1 VACVR
6 VRARAHAG
14 IRQRASESRSTG
26 RAFEW
31 RAPVSHAVPR
41 GRGGRGPLDRA
52 PACSHC
58 SGPAE
63 WLGGSA
69 IPDVCM
75 SQRKSSSGMAVRLSD
90 SRLAT
95 SLLCELTANLTAE
108 IRSQR
113 ISAASCRL
121 RRWLETQLE
130 GCVPIDIVFHG
141 ISRGPKSTSCFLF
154 GSGHGSISFR
164 KTVT

>member
-1 VACVR
+1 MACVR
-6 VRARAHAG
+6 VRARAHTG
-14 IRQRASESRSTG
+14 IQQRASDLRNTG

-41 GRGGRGPLDRA
+41 GRGGGGPLDRA

-69 IPDVCM
+69 IPDVCI
-75 SQRKSSSGMAVRLSD
+75 SQRNSSSGMAARLSD

-95 SLLCELTANLTAE
+95 LLLYELTANLTAE

-121 RRWLETQLE
+121 GRWLETQLE
-130 GCVPIDIVFHG
+130 GCVPIDIAFHG
-141 ISRGPKSTSCFLF
+141 ISRGPKSTCCNLF
-154 GSGHGSISFR
+154 CCLVSR
-164 KTVT
+164 